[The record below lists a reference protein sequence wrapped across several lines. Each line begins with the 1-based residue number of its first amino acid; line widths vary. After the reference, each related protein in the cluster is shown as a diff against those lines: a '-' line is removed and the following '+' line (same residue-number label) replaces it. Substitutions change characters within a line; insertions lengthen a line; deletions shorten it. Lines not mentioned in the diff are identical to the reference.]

1 MEYVVILNFELWT
14 QTEKRIPGMFDRNS
28 ITRIQL
34 DISVW
39 TRRFKKSATQPF
51 LPYFKVVQDSYD
63 IVLNVYSNICLDN

>member
-34 DISVW
+34 DISFGREDLKRVPHNLSFP
-39 TRRFKKSATQPF
+39 TLK
-51 LPYFKVVQDSYD
+51 
-63 IVLNVYSNICLDN
+63 